1 MRCPSRRSVAAVARH
16 ALFVTTT
23 LAASVG
29 LFSAC
34 SQDSSSSAGNG
45 GGVFVPSGPP
55 GEAIYLRSCARCHGN
70 DRIGDGTAP
79 ALDATRVA
87 SLGDEP
93 MRFTIAYGKGQMPG
107 FGGLTPTEVDDL
119 INYLR
124 NF

>member
-1 MRCPSRRSVAAVARH
+1 MCRSPRRRVIDAARRGCFVAATLVAAVG
-16 ALFVTTT
+16 V
-23 LAASVG
+23 
-29 LFSAC
+29 FSAC
-34 SQDSSSSAGNG
+34 SQQSG
-45 GGVFVPSGPP
+45 GGSQSGGVIVASSPP
-55 GEAIYLRSCARCHGN
+55 GELIYLRSCARCHGN

-107 FGGLTPTEVDDL
+107 FGGLTPTEVDEL

-124 NF
+124 SF